1 MVFVR
6 FSTLFLDLELFLKP
20 GQLETFQVIVKLE
33 KIDFVLELRNKRVL
47 TCLCFNPDL
56 RFPVFRV

>member
-6 FSTLFLDLELFLKP
+6 FSTLFLDLEFFLKP

-33 KIDFVLELRNKRVL
+33 KVRFV
-47 TCLCFNPDL
+47 F
-56 RFPVFRV
+56 